1 MRLTLILC
9 AALLLTGCLFTE
21 YVFTVNEDNSVDMSY
36 TTAINKEYY
45 SEDLFSSSEE
55 DSLKNDEYGMT
66 TKTFED
72 EKTKG
77 TTREK
82 HFDLITDLN
91 EFPLLADSTQAAPKP
106 MVTEEK
112 KADHS
117 LFTISYKP
125 KLMGD
130 KNEELEQDEMAKTI
144 AQAIE
149 NKVVWK
155 VPFEVVSTNA
165 KVRDDSLGVYTW
177 EYTGVEGDS
186 IYLQYKVPASA
197 AGSGKSSGSVIW
209 IVIALAVLS
218 TALWLPNWRKRR
230 AQATAQATA
239 EPELHEQAD
248 AQGEEHSPEETKTTP
263 PEEQQ

>member
-21 YVFTVNEDNSVDMSY
+21 YVFTVNKDNSVDMSY
-36 TTAINKEYY
+36 TTAVSKEYY
-45 SEDLFSSSEE
+45 SEDLFPSIEE

-82 HFDLITDLN
+82 HFDRITELN
-91 EFPLLADSTQAAPKP
+91 EFPMFADSTQTAPKP

-112 KADHS
+112 KADYS

-125 KLMGD
+125 TLMGEISED
-130 KNEELEQDEMAKTI
+130 LTQDEMAEMVSKML
-144 AQAIE
+144 E
-149 NKVVWK
+149 NKVIWK

-165 KVRDDSLGVYTW
+165 KIRDDSLGVYTW
-177 EYTGVEGDS
+177 EYKGAESDS
-186 IYLQYKVPASA
+186 IYLQYKVPNSA
-197 AGSGKSSGSVIW
+197 AGSGKGSRFVPW
-209 IVIALAVLS
+209 IVVALAVLS
-218 TALWLPNWRKRR
+218 TLLWLPHWKKSR
-230 AQATAQATA
+230 AQKAEQTTQEPDIQAQDTAQGKD
-239 EPELHEQAD
+239 HY
-248 AQGEEHSPEETKTTP
+248 PEETKTTP

>member
-21 YVFTVNEDNSVDMSY
+21 YVFTVNKDNSVDMSY
-36 TTAINKEYY
+36 TTAISKEYY
-45 SEDLFSSSEE
+45 SEELFSSSPEE
-55 DSLKNDEYGMT
+55 DSLQNVEYGIT
-66 TKTFED
+66 TKAFED
-72 EKTKG
+72 ETTKG

-91 EFPLLADSTQAAPKP
+91 EFPLLADSTQTAPKP

-125 KLMGD
+125 TLLGGKSED
-130 KNEELEQDEMAKTI
+130 FEQGETAEMAAKMLK
-144 AQAIE
+144 
-149 NKVVWK
+149 NKVTWK
-155 VPFEVVSTNA
+155 VPFEVVNTNA

-177 EYTGVEGDS
+177 EYTGAEGDS
-186 IYLQYKVPASA
+186 IYLQYKVPNSTA
-197 AGSGKSSGSVIW
+197 AGKASSIIPW
-209 IVIALAVLS
+209 IIVALAVLS
-218 TALWLPNWRKRR
+218 TLLWLPNRKKSR
-230 AQATAQATA
+230 AQAAQQDTP
-239 EPELHEQAD
+239 EPELHAQDD